1 MLPGQRLQQRDVL
14 VALPLHLPV
23 LQRRYLLALARG
35 DESAEHPRYLQCQPA
50 QQYDETQEL
59 QVPVQHHRR
68 PQRYGGE
75 TLAQA
80 RHPVVRRQ
88 PVPEHDGERSVL
100 AQRQLRVPEPRRDD
114 G

>member
-1 MLPGQRLQQRDVL
+1 MAGGMPALPGQRPQQQRDVL

-35 DESAEHPRYLQCQPA
+35 DESAEHQRHLQCQP
-50 QQYDETQEL
+50 
-59 QVPVQHHRR
+59 V
-68 PQRYGGE
+68 QRYGGE
-75 TLAQA
+75 TLAQV
-80 RHPVVRRQ
+80 RHPAAHHQ